1 MRIVNVQTEITMSL
15 RSLLYLPLL
24 LAFLAGCEQQA
35 KLVYVPDGP
44 LTVTLIPSASADRV
58 KQGETV
64 ALNVQRR
71 TSGQWKQVP
80 LTEAR
85 GQCWFHARPPEFESE
100 VAAIVRWTV
109 EPENSV
115 AFDTDYRFDRVRL
128 ATMNVKGTIRLTPVS
143 DVPCEPDHLAQGPT
157 LEIEVE

>member
-1 MRIVNVQTEITMSL
+1 MRIVNAQTEVTMSL

-64 ALNVQRR
+64 ALHVERR

-85 GQCWFHARPPEFESE
+85 GQCWFHTRPPESEPE
-100 VAAIVRWTV
+100 VAAIVRWSV

-115 AFDTDYRFDRVRL
+115 TFNTDYRFDRVRL
-128 ATMNVKGTIRLTPVS
+128 ARMDLKGTIKLTPVS
-143 DVPCEPDHLAQGPT
+143 EVPCEPERMVQGTT